1 MMRAVEPV
9 AVWLFWISASLIVYS
24 YFLYPCILFALY
36 SIAQIRRDWQY
47 LSGRK
52 DRRIY
57 ALRQEELPSVSL
69 VIAAYNEQRYLP
81 DRIINIRNLEYPRNK
96 LEVIIVSD
104 GSDDRSN
111 EILSGATDEQIR
123 TILLPS
129 RKGKANALNVGVAQA
144 TNDILIFS
152 DAATLF
158 APDSIQK
165 LVRHFSGPKVG
176 VVCGLLKFKATAES
190 QQTEGIYWKYE
201 TIIRLMEARFGAT
214 LTASGAIYALR
225 RQCFQPISSET
236 VIEDF
241 VVPMRARQLG
251 YSVIFDPEATGIE
264 YAAPSVSGEFT
275 RRVRLAVGSFRAMGE
290 LIRVRMNFMTRL
302 AFISHKLLRWLV
314 PFFLIALLLSNA
326 FLVKSVPYRVGFL
339 TQSLFYLWAVVGYM
353 FREQMK
359 RIRFGLLGYFWLAMN
374 VAFLVGFWKY
384 LFGRQD
390 SAWKRVEED
399 ADVHLNTLP
408 S

>member
-9 AVWLFWISASLIVYS
+9 AVWLFWISAFLIVYS

-47 LSGRK
+47 LSGRN

-69 VIAAYNEQRYLP
+69 VIAAYNEQRHLP

-111 EILSGATDEQIR
+111 EILSRATDEQIR

>member
-1 MMRAVEPV
+1 
-9 AVWLFWISASLIVYS
+9 
-24 YFLYPCILFALY
+24 
-36 SIAQIRRDWQY
+36 

-225 RQCFQPISSET
+225 RQCFQPISAET

>member
-1 MMRAVEPV
+1 MRVVEPL
-9 AVWLFWISASLIVYS
+9 AIWLFWISAFLILYS

-36 SIAQIRRDWQY
+36 SISQIRRDCQY
-47 LSGRK
+47 LSGRR
-52 DRRIY
+52 DRRINT
-57 ALRQEELPSVSL
+57 LRNEELPSVSL
-69 VIAAYNEQRYLP
+69 VIAAYNEERRLP
-81 DRIINIRNLEYPRNK
+81 DRIINIRDLEYPKNK

-111 EILSGATDEQIR
+111 EILAEASDEQIHAV
-123 TILLPS
+123 LLPS

-144 TNDILIFS
+144 TSDILIFS

-158 APDSIQK
+158 TADSIQK
-165 LVRHFSGPKVG
+165 LVRHFSDSKVG
-176 VVCGLLKFKATAES
+176 VACGLLKFRATAES
-190 QQTEGIYWKYE
+190 QQTEGVYWKYE

-214 LTASGAIYALR
+214 MTASGALYALR
-225 RQCFQPISSET
+225 RQCFEPLSSDT

-251 YSVIFDPEATGIE
+251 YSVIFDPEVTAIE

-290 LIRVRMNFMTRL
+290 LIRVRMDFMTRL
-302 AFISHKLLRWLV
+302 AFLSHKLLRWMV
-314 PFFLIALLLSNA
+314 PFFLITLLLSNT
-326 FLVKSVPYRVGFL
+326 FLVKAVPYRVALL
-339 TQSLFYLWAVVGYM
+339 TQSLFYLWAFVGYM

-374 VAFLVGFWKY
+374 IAFLVGFWKY

-390 SAWKRVEED
+390 SAWKRVEEEPD
-399 ADVHLNTLP
+399 AHLNTLP

>member
-9 AVWLFWISASLIVYS
+9 AVWLFWISAFLIVYS

-47 LSGRK
+47 LSGRN

-69 VIAAYNEQRYLP
+69 VIAAYNEQRHLP

>member
-69 VIAAYNEQRYLP
+69 VIAAYNEQRHLP

>member
-1 MMRAVEPV
+1 MRVVEPL
-9 AVWLFWISASLIVYS
+9 AIWLFWISASLILYS

-36 SIAQIRRDWQY
+36 SISQIRRDWQY
-47 LSGRK
+47 LSGRR

-57 ALRQEELPSVSL
+57 TLQNEELPSVSL
-69 VIAAYNEQRYLP
+69 VIAAYNEERRLP
-81 DRIINIRNLEYPRNK
+81 DRIINIRDLEYPKNK

-111 EILSGATDEQIR
+111 EILAGARDEQIR
-123 TILLPS
+123 AVLLPL

-144 TNDILIFS
+144 TSDILIFS

-165 LVRHFSGPKVG
+165 MVRHFSNSKVG

-190 QQTEGIYWKYE
+190 QQTEGVYWKYE

-214 LTASGAIYALR
+214 MTASGALYALR
-225 RQCFQPISSET
+225 RQCFEPISSDT

-251 YSVIFDPEATGIE
+251 YSVIFDPEATAIE

-290 LIRVRMNFMTRL
+290 LIRVRMDFMTRL

-314 PFFLIALLLSNA
+314 PFFLITLLLSNTV
-326 FLVKSVPYRVGFL
+326 LVKAVPYRVALL
-339 TQSLFYLWAVVGYM
+339 TQSLFYLWAFLGYM

-374 VAFLVGFWKY
+374 IAFLVGFWKY

>member
-1 MMRAVEPV
+1 MMRVVEPL
-9 AVWLFWISASLIVYS
+9 AIWLFWISASLILYS

-36 SIAQIRRDWQY
+36 SISQIRRDWQY
-47 LSGRK
+47 LSGRR
-52 DRRIY
+52 DRRINTQ
-57 ALRQEELPSVSL
+57 RQEELPSASL
-69 VIAAYNEQRYLP
+69 VIAAYNEERHLP
-81 DRIINIRNLEYPRNK
+81 DRIINIRDLEYPQDK
-96 LEVIIVSD
+96 LEVFIVSD
-104 GSDDRSN
+104 GSDDRTN
-111 EILSGATDEQIR
+111 EILAGTRNEQIQSL
-123 TILLPS
+123 LLPS

-144 TNDILIFS
+144 TSQILIFS

-158 APDSIQK
+158 APDTIQK
-165 LVRHFSGPKVG
+165 LVRHFSDPKVG

-225 RQCFQPISSET
+225 RQCFEPISSDT

-251 YSVIFDPEATGIE
+251 YSVIFDPEATGVE

-290 LIRVRMNFMTRL
+290 LVRVRMNFMTRL
-302 AFISHKLLRWLV
+302 AFFSHKLLRWLV
-314 PFFLIALLLSNA
+314 PFFLIGLLLSNA
-326 FLVKSVPYRVGFL
+326 FLVKAVPYRVVLL
-339 TQSLFYLWAVVGYM
+339 TQSLFYLWAVVGYV
-353 FREQMK
+353 FREPMK

>member
-47 LSGRK
+47 LSGRN

-69 VIAAYNEQRYLP
+69 VIAAYNEQRHLP

>member
-1 MMRAVEPV
+1 
-9 AVWLFWISASLIVYS
+9 
-24 YFLYPCILFALY
+24 
-36 SIAQIRRDWQY
+36 
-47 LSGRK
+47 
-52 DRRIY
+52 
-57 ALRQEELPSVSL
+57 L
-69 VIAAYNEQRYLP
+69 VIAAYNEERHLP
-81 DRIINIRNLEYPRNK
+81 DRISNIRNLEYPKNK

-104 GSDDRSN
+104 GSDDRTN
-111 EILSGATDEQIR
+111 EILAEARDEQIR
-123 TILLPS
+123 TVLLPS
-129 RKGKANALNVGVAQA
+129 RKGKANALNVGVAL
-144 TNDILIFS
+144 TTSEILIFS

-165 LVRHFSGPKVG
+165 LVRHFSDPKVG
-176 VVCGLLKFKATAES
+176 VACGLLKFKATAES

-302 AFISHKLLRWLV
+302 AFFSHKLLRWLV
-314 PFFLIALLLSNA
+314 PFFLIALLLSNI
-326 FLVKSVPYRVGFL
+326 FLITAVPYRVVFL
-339 TQSLFYLWAVVGYM
+339 TQSVFYLWAIAGYM
-353 FREQMK
+353 FRDQMK

-374 VAFLVGFWKY
+374 IAFLVGFWNY

-390 SAWKRVEED
+390 SAWKRVQED

>member
-1 MMRAVEPV
+1 MMRVVEPL
-9 AVWLFWISASLIVYS
+9 AIWLFWISASLIFYS

-36 SIAQIRRDWQY
+36 SISQIRRDWQY
-47 LSGRK
+47 LSGRR
-52 DRRIY
+52 DRRINT
-57 ALRQEELPSVSL
+57 LRSEELPSVSL
-69 VIAAYNEQRYLP
+69 VIAAYNEERRLP
-81 DRIINIRNLEYPRNK
+81 DRIINIRDLEYPKDK

-111 EILSGATDEQIR
+111 EILTRARDEQIR
-123 TILLPS
+123 AVLLPL
-129 RKGKANALNVGVAQA
+129 RKGKANALNVGVSQA
-144 TNDILIFS
+144 TSGILIFS

-165 LVRHFSGPKVG
+165 MVRHFSDSKIG

-190 QQTEGIYWKYE
+190 QQTEGVYWKYE

-214 LTASGAIYALR
+214 MTASGALYALR
-225 RQCFQPISSET
+225 RQCFEPLSSDT

-251 YSVIFDPEATGIE
+251 YSVIFDPEATAIE

-275 RRVRLAVGSFRAMGE
+275 RRVRLAVGSFRAIGE
-290 LIRVRMNFMTRL
+290 LIRVRMDFMTRL

-314 PFFLIALLLSNA
+314 PFFLIAFLLSNI
-326 FLVKSVPYRVGFL
+326 FLVKAVPYRVALL
-339 TQSLFYLWAVVGYM
+339 TQSLFYLWAAVGYM
-353 FREQMK
+353 FREPMK

-390 SAWKRVEED
+390 SAWKRVEEE
-399 ADVHLNTLP
+399 ADIHLNTLP

>member
-1 MMRAVEPV
+1 MMRVVEPL
-9 AVWLFWISASLIVYS
+9 AIWLFWISSSLILYS

-36 SIAQIRRDWQY
+36 SISQIRRDWRY
-47 LSGRK
+47 LSGRRN
-52 DRRIY
+52 RRIR
-57 ALRQEELPSVSL
+57 ALPQEELPSVSL
-69 VIAAYNEQRYLP
+69 VIAAYNEERHLP
-81 DRIINIRNLEYPRNK
+81 DRITNIRNVEYPRNK

-104 GSDDRSN
+104 GSDDRTN
-111 EILSGATDEQIR
+111 EILSGAADEQIR
-123 TILLPS
+123 TVFLPS

-144 TNDILIFS
+144 TSRILIFS

-158 APDSIQK
+158 ASDSIEK
-165 LVRHFSGPKVG
+165 LVRHFSDPKVG
-176 VVCGLLKFKATAES
+176 VVCGLLKFRATAES
-190 QQTEGIYWKYE
+190 QRTEGIYWKYE
-201 TIIRLMEARFGAT
+201 TIIRLMETRFGAT

-225 RQCFQPISSET
+225 RQCFEPISSDT

-251 YSVIFDPEATGIE
+251 YSVIFDPEAAGIE

-302 AFISHKLLRWLV
+302 AFFSHKLLRWLV
-314 PFFLIALLLSNA
+314 PFFLITLLLSNA
-326 FLVKSVPYRVGFL
+326 ILVKAVPYRAVFL
-339 TQSLFYLWAVVGYM
+339 TQSAFYLWAVVGYM
-353 FREQMK
+353 FRDQLK
-359 RIRFGLLGYFWLAMN
+359 RMRFGLLGYFWLAMN

-390 SAWKRVEED
+390 SAWTRVEED

>member
-1 MMRAVEPV
+1 MMRVVEPL
-9 AVWLFWISASLIVYS
+9 AIWLFWISGSLILYS
-24 YFLYPCILFALY
+24 YFLYPCILFSLY
-36 SIAQIRRDWQY
+36 SLSQIRRDWQY
-47 LSGRK
+47 LSGRH
-52 DRRIY
+52 DRRINP
-57 ALRQEELPSVSL
+57 LRQEELPSVSL
-69 VIAAYNEQRYLP
+69 VIAAYNEERHLP
-81 DRIINIRNLEYPRNK
+81 DRISNIRNLDYPKNK

-104 GSDDRSN
+104 GSDDRTN
-111 EILSGATDEQIR
+111 EILAEARDEQIR
-123 TILLPS
+123 TVLLPS
-129 RKGKANALNVGVAQA
+129 RKGKANALNVGVAL
-144 TNDILIFS
+144 TTSELLIFS

-165 LVRHFSGPKVG
+165 LVRHFSDPKVG
-176 VVCGLLKFKATAES
+176 VACGLLKFKATPES

-264 YAAPSVSGEFT
+264 HAAPSVSGEFT

-302 AFISHKLLRWLV
+302 AFFSHKLLRWLV
-314 PFFLIALLLSNA
+314 PFFLIALLLSNI
-326 FLVKSVPYRVGFL
+326 FLITAVPYRVVFL
-339 TQSLFYLWAVVGYM
+339 TQSVFYLWAIAGYM
-353 FREQMK
+353 FRDQMK

-374 VAFLVGFWKY
+374 IAFLVGFWKY

-390 SAWKRVEED
+390 SAWKRVQED
-399 ADVHLNTLP
+399 ADIHLNTLP

>member
-9 AVWLFWISASLIVYS
+9 AVWLFWISASLILYS

-47 LSGRK
+47 LSGRS

-69 VIAAYNEQRYLP
+69 VIAAYNEQRHLP
-81 DRIINIRNLEYPRNK
+81 DRIINIRNLEYPKNK

-225 RQCFQPISSET
+225 RQCFQPISAET

>member
-1 MMRAVEPV
+1 MRVVEPL
-9 AVWLFWISASLIVYS
+9 AIWLFWISSSLILYS

-36 SIAQIRRDWQY
+36 SLSQIRRDWQY
-47 LSGRK
+47 LSGRH
-52 DRRIY
+52 DRRINP
-57 ALRQEELPSVSL
+57 LRQEELPSVSL
-69 VIAAYNEQRYLP
+69 VIAAYNEQRHLP
-81 DRIINIRNLEYPRNK
+81 DRIINIRNLEYPKNK

-104 GSDDRSN
+104 GSDDRTN
-111 EILSGATDEQIR
+111 EILAEARDEQIR
-123 TILLPS
+123 TVLLPL
-129 RKGKANALNVGVAQA
+129 RKGKANALNVGVAL
-144 TNDILIFS
+144 TTSEILIFS

-165 LVRHFSGPKVG
+165 LVRHFSDPKVG
-176 VVCGLLKFKATAES
+176 VACGLLKFKATAES

-302 AFISHKLLRWLV
+302 AFFSHKLLRWLV
-314 PFFLIALLLSNA
+314 PFFLIALLLSNI
-326 FLVKSVPYRVGFL
+326 FLITAVPYRVVFL
-339 TQSLFYLWAVVGYM
+339 TQSVFYLWAIAGYM
-353 FREQMK
+353 FRDQMK

-374 VAFLVGFWKY
+374 IAFLVGFWKY

-390 SAWKRVEED
+390 SAWKRVQED

>member
-1 MMRAVEPV
+1 MMRVLEPL
-9 AVWLFWISASLIVYS
+9 AIWLFWISASLILYS

-36 SIAQIRRDWQY
+36 SLSQIRRDWQY
-47 LSGRK
+47 LSRRQ
-52 DRRIY
+52 DRRIHT
-57 ALRQEELPSVSL
+57 LRHEELPLVSL
-69 VIAAYNEQRYLP
+69 VIAAYNEERHLP
-81 DRIINIRNLEYPRNK
+81 NRIINIRDLEYPRNR

-104 GSDDRSN
+104 GSDDRTN

-123 TILLPS
+123 TVLLSS

-144 TNDILIFS
+144 TSDILIFS

-165 LVRHFSGPKVG
+165 LVRHFSDPKVG

-201 TIIRLMEARFGAT
+201 TMIRLMEARFGAT

-225 RQCFQPISSET
+225 KQCFQPISSDT

-251 YSVIFDPEATGIE
+251 YSVIFDPEAAGIE

-302 AFISHKLLRWLV
+302 AFFSHKLLRWLV
-314 PFFLIALLLSNA
+314 PFLLIALLLSNA
-326 FLVKSVPYRVGFL
+326 LLVKAAPYRIAFL
-339 TQSLFYLWAVVGYM
+339 TQSLFYLWAGVGYM
-353 FREQMK
+353 FRERAQ

-374 VAFLVGFWKY
+374 IAFLVGFWKY
-384 LFGRQD
+384 LFGGQD